1 MKKRGDKSL
10 TAIYVCLGA
19 GGVRAPKS
27 HNDPYVAYLPLTLT
41 SAAANATAAAAL
53 RPTLGAHLGNCLS
66 PHPSDS
72 EEGLAGVQKALSATD
87 TPIRSW
93 AFFPRFL
100 SVSPASS
107 AA

>member
-10 TAIYVCLGA
+10 MAIYVCLGA
-19 GGVRAPKS
+19 GGFRAPKS
-27 HNDPYVAYLPLTLT
+27 HNDPYIAYLPLTLT
-41 SAAANATAAAAL
+41 SAAATATAAAAL
-53 RPTLGAHLGNCLS
+53 RPTLGARLGTCLS

-72 EEGLAGVQKALSATD
+72 EEGLASVQKASSATD
-87 TPIRSW
+87 APTRSW
-93 AFFPRFL
+93 AFFPLFL